1 MQKIKNTMFIHKD
14 KCRIC
19 EKGDLISVLDLGYQ
33 PPANAFLKKEDFS
46 QEKKYPLNVYF
57 CRSCHLLQLLDVVS
71 PEVLFRDY
79 VYVSSTSPVFIAH
92 FESFAGCISER
103 FKTRDALVVDIGSND
118 GILLRHFKNLGAKIL
133 GIDPATN
140 IAVKATQ
147 EGIETLPHFFSPELA
162 ENIVKER
169 GRARIITAN
178 NVFAHIDDVKSLIKG
193 VKILLEDEGVFIIE
207 VPYLVDF
214 LEKKLF
220 DTVYHEHLSY
230 FAISTLQAFFL
241 SCGMEIFDVQKV
253 SSHGGSIRVFVKKDG
268 SNHKVEKSV
277 REFLDHE
284 TELNL
289 NSIDTYLDFSKEV
302 NRNKSLLVD
311 LLKNLKAEN
320 KKIAGYGA
328 PAKGNTL
335 LNYAGIDFNVLDYII
350 DDSPYKQGLYTP
362 GTHIPVVGSEMLR
375 KDKPDFLFILA
386 WNFADS
392 IIKKC
397 ADFKAEGG
405 KFIIPVPRPDIL

>member
-1 MQKIKNTMFIHKD
+1 
-14 KCRIC
+14 
-19 EKGDLISVLDLGYQ
+19 
-33 PPANAFLKKEDFS
+33 
-46 QEKKYPLNVYF
+46 
-57 CRSCHLLQLLDVVS
+57 
-71 PEVLFRDY
+71 
-79 VYVSSTSPVFIAH
+79 
-92 FESFAGCISER
+92 
-103 FKTRDALVVDIGSND
+103 
-118 GILLRHFKNLGAKIL
+118 
-133 GIDPATN
+133 
-140 IAVKATQ
+140 
-147 EGIETLPHFFSPELA
+147 
-162 ENIVKER
+162 
-169 GRARIITAN
+169 
-178 NVFAHIDDVKSLIKG
+178 
-193 VKILLEDEGVFIIE
+193 
-207 VPYLVDF
+207 
-214 LEKKLF
+214 
-220 DTVYHEHLSY
+220 
-230 FAISTLQAFFL
+230 
-241 SCGMEIFDVQKV
+241 MEIFDVQKV